1 MKICEE
7 SKYIRAPFQKIK
19 TEPGN
24 NITEAGNFAA
34 ENSMKNKYN
43 INDTKIRLIL
53 IPGFGI
59 VIPNL
64 TGLFGNLSFSSPYY
78 WIGYLYFILV
88 AFVIWH
94 GNRYFFFKQSEYY
107 DWFKKPARKLVVLIF
122 ANVFYTAPV
131 TFIMIYFWY
140 FFAGFAQSDW
150 TAMKIVLLMN
160 VIAVIFI
167 THVYETVF
175 LIKQR
180 ENDLVNFEKLQR
192 AKAESELEALKN
204 QIDPHFMFNSLNTLS
219 YLIETDKIKALEF
232 NESLS
237 DVYRYILMNKSKEL
251 VQLSEEL
258 EFLNNYYLLL
268 KLRFGNSIC
277 FQNEIKNNSDEFLI
291 PPISLQILLE
301 NAVKHNK
308 FDEKEPLNIN
318 MMINETSLVFINQ
331 IKKKLLGRESSKIG
345 LKNLHERYKL
355 ITNKDIEI
363 INDEI
368 NFIVKLPLLKTAS
381 A

>member
-1 MKICEE
+1 
-7 SKYIRAPFQKIK
+7 
-19 TEPGN
+19 
-24 NITEAGNFAA
+24 
-34 ENSMKNKYN
+34 MKNKYN

-88 AFVIWH
+88 AFLIWH

-140 FFAGFAQSDW
+140 NFAAFVQPDW
-150 TAMKIVLLMN
+150 NAIKLVLLMN

-180 ENDLVNFEKLQR
+180 EHDLVSFEKLQR

-237 DVYRYILMNKSKEL
+237 DVYRYILMNKNKEL
-251 VQLSEEL
+251 VQLGEEL
-258 EFLNNYYLLL
+258 TFLNNYYSLL
-268 KLRFGNSIC
+268 KLRFGNSIN
-277 FQNEIKNNSDEFLI
+277 FQNEIQNDAERFLI

-318 MMINETSLVFINQ
+318 MMITETSLIFINE
-331 IKKKLLGRESSKIG
+331 IRKKILGRESSKIG

-363 INDEI
+363 IKDEF
-368 NFIVKLPLLKTAS
+368 NFTVKLPLLKIAS
-381 A
+381 L

>member
-1 MKICEE
+1 
-7 SKYIRAPFQKIK
+7 
-19 TEPGN
+19 
-24 NITEAGNFAA
+24 
-34 ENSMKNKYN
+34 MKNKYK

-59 VIPNL
+59 IIPNL

-140 FFAGFAQSDW
+140 NFAGFAQPDW
-150 TAMKIVLLMN
+150 NAMKIILLMN

-180 ENDLVNFEKLQR
+180 EHDLVNFEKLQR

-237 DVYRYILMNKSKEL
+237 DVYRYILMNKNKEL
-251 VQLSEEL
+251 VQLGEEL
-258 EFLNNYYLLL
+258 TFLNNYYSLL
-268 KLRFGNSIC
+268 KLRFGNSIN
-277 FQNEIKNNSDEFLI
+277 FQNEISNNSDDFLI

-308 FDEKEPLNIN
+308 FDAKEPLNIN
-318 MMINETSLVFINQ
+318 MMITESSLIFINE
-331 IKKKLLGRESSKIG
+331 IRKKILRRESSKIG
-345 LKNLHERYKL
+345 LINLHERYKL

-363 INDEI
+363 IKDEI
-368 NFIVKLPLLKTAS
+368 NFTVKLPLLKTATL
-381 A
+381 

>member
-1 MKICEE
+1 
-7 SKYIRAPFQKIK
+7 
-19 TEPGN
+19 
-24 NITEAGNFAA
+24 
-34 ENSMKNKYN
+34 MKNKYK

-59 VIPNL
+59 IIPNL

-140 FFAGFAQSDW
+140 NFAGFAQPDW
-150 TAMKIVLLMN
+150 NAMKIVLLMN

-180 ENDLVNFEKLQR
+180 EHDLVNFEKLQR

-237 DVYRYILMNKSKEL
+237 DVYRYILMNKNKEL
-251 VQLSEEL
+251 VQLGEEL
-258 EFLNNYYLLL
+258 TFLNNYYSLL
-268 KLRFGNSIC
+268 KLRFGNSIN
-277 FQNEIKNNSDEFLI
+277 FQNEISNNSDDFLI

-318 MMINETSLVFINQ
+318 MMITESSLIFINE
-331 IKKKLLGRESSKIG
+331 IRKKILRRESSKIG
-345 LKNLHERYKL
+345 LINLHERYKL

-363 INDEI
+363 IKDEI
-368 NFIVKLPLLKTAS
+368 NFTVKLPLLKTATI
-381 A
+381 

>member
-1 MKICEE
+1 M
-7 SKYIRAPFQKIK
+7 
-19 TEPGN
+19 N
-24 NITEAGNFAA
+24 
-34 ENSMKNKYN
+34 NKYK
-43 INDTKIRLIL
+43 INDTKIRLIM

-64 TGLFGNLSFSSPYY
+64 TGLFGSLNYSSPVY
-78 WIGYLYFILV
+78 WLGYIYFIFV

-107 DWFKKPARKLVVLIF
+107 DWFKKPARKLIVLVF

-131 TFIMIYFWY
+131 TFIMIYAWFH
-140 FFAGFAQSDW
+140 FAGFVKPDW
-150 TAMKIVLLMN
+150 EAMKLVLLMN
-160 VIAVIFI
+160 VIAVIFV

-180 ENDLVNFEKLQR
+180 EDDLLNVERLER
-192 AKAESELEALKN
+192 AKAETELEALKN

-219 YLIETDKIKALEF
+219 FLIETDKIKALEF
-232 NESLS
+232 NDSLS
-237 DVYRYILMNKSKEL
+237 DVYRYILMNKNKEL

-258 EFLNNYYLLL
+258 TFLNNYYALL
-268 KLRFGNSIC
+268 KLRFGNSIN
-277 FQNEIKNNSDEFLI
+277 FKNAIQNDSNNFLI

-308 FDEKEPLNIN
+308 FDEKEPLEIN
-318 MMINETSLVFINQ
+318 MSIKETSLIFINEIRQ
-331 IKKKLLGRESSKIG
+331 KINKRESSKIG
-345 LKNLHERYKL
+345 LKNLNERYKL

-363 INDEI
+363 TNDEI
-368 NFIVKLPLLKTAS
+368 NFTVKLPLLKTA
-381 A
+381 AA

>member
-1 MKICEE
+1 
-7 SKYIRAPFQKIK
+7 
-19 TEPGN
+19 
-24 NITEAGNFAA
+24 
-34 ENSMKNKYN
+34 MKNKYN

-59 VIPNL
+59 IIPNL

-140 FFAGFAQSDW
+140 NFAGFAQPDW
-150 TAMKIVLLMN
+150 NAMKIILLMN

-180 ENDLVNFEKLQR
+180 EHDLVNFEKLQR

-237 DVYRYILMNKSKEL
+237 DVYRYILMNKNKEL
-251 VQLSEEL
+251 VQLGEEL
-258 EFLNNYYLLL
+258 TFLNNYYSLL
-268 KLRFGNSIC
+268 KLRFGNSIN
-277 FQNEIKNNSDEFLI
+277 FQNEISNNSDDFLI

-308 FDEKEPLNIN
+308 FDAKEPLNIN
-318 MMINETSLVFINQ
+318 MMITESSLIFINE
-331 IKKKLLGRESSKIG
+331 IRKKILRRESSKIG
-345 LKNLHERYKL
+345 LINLHERYKL

-363 INDEI
+363 IKDEI
-368 NFIVKLPLLKTAS
+368 NFTVKLPLLKTATL
-381 A
+381 